1 MLFAWLI
8 RFVEI
13 FIVLTVVYLG
23 LSIYKRWEERRRL
36 TAEFAAQ
43 TAEGSAPGSV
53 VEESQEAFVRRG
65 IREYERSLRK
75 KLLLGVYLVPFALL
89 ALLVLVAQWD

>member
-1 MLFAWLI
+1 MFGWLL
-8 RFVEI
+8 RFVGI
-13 FIVLTVVYLG
+13 FVVLTVVYLG

-43 TAEGSAPGSV
+43 TAEGSAPRSV
-53 VEESQEAFVRRG
+53 VDESQEAFVRHG
-65 IREYERSLRK
+65 MQEYERSLRK
-75 KLLLGVYLVPFALL
+75 KLLLGVYLVPVSLL